1 MSVTYTLVRT
11 EVYTVEMEDVSQA
24 SEERAID
31 LVFSRS
37 IDPDATELDIT
48 VGTVPVRYDEPAGT
62 SGDSAHT
69 HSSDLGVVL
78 VPPPEVAL
86 H

>member
-1 MSVTYTLVRT
+1 MTVIYTVVRT
-11 EVYTVEMEDVSQA
+11 EVYTVECEDVSQA

-48 VGTVPVRYDEPAGT
+48 TGEVPKK
-62 SGDSAHT
+62 
-69 HSSDLGVVL
+69 
-78 VPPPEVAL
+78 
-86 H
+86 

>member
-1 MSVTYTLVRT
+1 MTVIYTVVRT

-48 VGTVPVRYDEPAGT
+48 TGEVPKVERNA
-62 SGDSAHT
+62 A
-69 HSSDLGVVL
+69 
-78 VPPPEVAL
+78 
-86 H
+86 

>member
-11 EVYTVEMEDVSQA
+11 EVYTVEMEDVSKA

-48 VGTVPVRYDEPAGT
+48 TGEVPEK
-62 SGDSAHT
+62 
-69 HSSDLGVVL
+69 
-78 VPPPEVAL
+78 
-86 H
+86 

>member
-24 SEERAID
+24 SEARAID

-37 IDPDATELDIT
+37 IDPDATELDIIAA
-48 VGTVPVRYDEPAGT
+48 PKYP
-62 SGDSAHT
+62 H
-69 HSSDLGVVL
+69 
-78 VPPPEVAL
+78 EVSEYRPLDAKAEAFRS
-86 H
+86 